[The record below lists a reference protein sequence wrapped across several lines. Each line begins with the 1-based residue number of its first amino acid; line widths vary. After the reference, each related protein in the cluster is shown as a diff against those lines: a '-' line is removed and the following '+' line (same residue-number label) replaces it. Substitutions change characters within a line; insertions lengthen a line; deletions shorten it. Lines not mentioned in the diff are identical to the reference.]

1 MTTNFPSSLDN
12 FTNPASTDLMNSVTV
27 PHNEQHANAND
38 AIEALQAKVGADS
51 SAVTTS
57 HDYKIAQLESAASPS
72 SVLIHTETFSAVSSV
87 SLNGKFTSD
96 YTNYRILARFQNSLA
111 GPQALRVRLRAS
123 GTDETANYDTIGF
136 RAFGGGTPVAV
147 ESTGYNA
154 DVTRYANATNIANG
168 YNFSVIDISG
178 PALTET
184 TLFVAKHVLT
194 EGGTSAVLWNSAW
207 YNDSTTSYDGFT
219 LSIVSGTITGSLSIY
234 GYTS

>member
-1 MTTNFPSSLDN
+1 MATNFPSSLDA
-12 FTNPASTDLMNSVTV
+12 FTNPSSTDALDSVSV
-27 PHNEQHANAND
+27 PHATQHSDLND
-38 AIEALQAKVGADS
+38 AVEALQAKVGVDG
-51 SAVTTS
+51 SAVTSS

-72 SVLIHTETFSAVSSV
+72 SVLVHTETFSAVSSV
-87 SLNGKFTSD
+87 SLNGKFTSA
-96 YTNYRILARFQNSLA
+96 YTNYRILARFQNSLT

-136 RAFGGGTPVAV
+136 RAFNGGTPVAV
-147 ESTGYNA
+147 ESANYNA

-194 EGGTSAVLWNSAW
+194 ESATSAVLWNSAW